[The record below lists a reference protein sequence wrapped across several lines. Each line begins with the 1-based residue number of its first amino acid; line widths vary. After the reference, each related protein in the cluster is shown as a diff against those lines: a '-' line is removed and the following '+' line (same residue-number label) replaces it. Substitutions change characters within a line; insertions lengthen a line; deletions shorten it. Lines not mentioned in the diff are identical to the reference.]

1 MSPTNTLYSTDSTEK
16 NKERRELAAHLATHD
31 TCLWT
36 DEDVTLLLL
45 ELEIEI
51 GEGTNRFIYDDE
63 RMSYCNYLSQTAF
76 SHQAKTPKDILD
88 KIVWLWTTWEA
99 ISKATDQQLISMFK
113 YYNECDRIFAYI
125 KEDEGEV
132 DDEFLFD
139 EGSSIYY

>member
-16 NKERRELAAHLATHD
+16 KKERRELAAHLATHD

-36 DEDVTLLLL
+36 DEDVALLLL

-88 KIVWLWTTWEA
+88 KIIWLWTTWEA
-99 ISKATDQQLISMFK
+99 ISKATGKSWWKVTEAEKYKLSLVKDDQGTYIIISSLYIPRFILIP
-113 YYNECDRIFAYI
+113 
-125 KEDEGEV
+125 
-132 DDEFLFD
+132 
-139 EGSSIYY
+139 